1 MTSILEKVNLPE
13 DVKGLNS
20 DELIPLCEEI
30 RKKIIS
36 SVSETGGHLGA
47 NLGVVEITTAL
58 MRVFDP
64 PTDKI
69 VFDTSHQCYTYK
81 ILTGRKDKL
90 HTLRQHD
97 GLSGFLN
104 REESKYDAFGAG
116 HAGTALS
123 AALGMAAAR
132 DVQNEDHHVI
142 AIVGD
147 AAIGNGISF
156 EALNNVTEATKKFI
170 VILNDN
176 EMSISANVG
185 ALSKYLGGLLANPRY
200 NRRKRSVES
209 FARKMKLGI
218 FRSAYYRIEETL
230 KSLFLKSVIF
240 EEFGLRYI
248 GPVDGHNI
256 YAMEDALR
264 VAKEADRPI
273 LLHVS
278 TTKGKGYSFAEQ
290 DQEKWH
296 GTPKFEIKSGN
307 KATGS
312 GVNYSTVFGN
322 TIEKLAQKDKKLV
335 AITAA
340 MPAGTGLDKFA
351 KSFPD
356 RFYDV
361 GIAEEHATVFAAGL
375 AAAGLH
381 PVFAVYSSFMQRAAD
396 CLIHDICLQD
406 LPVTICLDRAGIVGD
421 DGPTHHGVFDIAL
434 LRHIPRLI
442 FMQPA
447 DEAELANM
455 LYTAVNIDHPTVI
468 RYPRGCGT
476 GATVPDEL
484 EKIAIGKAV
493 QLSEGSDVI
502 FWALGNMIQLAE
514 KAAALLNE
522 KGISAGVVNARFIRP
537 LDKELLTEHCKT
549 RKIIATIEG
558 GIISGGF
565 GESITALANSVDFNG
580 HVLNFGWPDEFI
592 THGNPSILMEQY
604 GLTPEKIVE
613 KIVATL

>member
-1 MTSILEKVNLPE
+1 MNSILEKVNLPQ
-13 DVKGLNS
+13 DIKNLNT
-20 DELIPLCEEI
+20 DELIPLCGEI
-30 RKKIIS
+30 RKEIIS
-36 SVSETGGHLGA
+36 AVSETGGHLGA

-64 PTDKI
+64 PTDKM

-81 ILTGRKDKL
+81 MLTGRKDKI
-90 HTLRQHD
+90 HTLRQHN

-104 REESKYDAFGAG
+104 RSESEYDAFGAG
-116 HAGTALS
+116 HAGTAIS

-132 DVQNEDHHVI
+132 DVLNENHHII
-142 AIVGD
+142 AVVGD
-147 AAIGNGISF
+147 AAMGNGVSF
-156 EALNNVTEATKKFI
+156 EALNNVTEVTKKFI

-185 ALSKYLGGLLANPRY
+185 ALSKHLGGLLANPRY
-200 NRRKRSVES
+200 NRWKRSIES

-230 KSLFLKSVIF
+230 KGLFLKSIIF

-248 GPVDGHNI
+248 GPIDGHNI

-264 VAKEADRPI
+264 VAKESKCPI
-273 LLHVS
+273 LLHVN

-296 GTPKFEIKSGN
+296 GTTKFEIKSGH
-307 KATGS
+307 KAAGHGT
-312 GVNYSTVFGN
+312 NYSSIFGN
-322 TIEKLAQKDKKLV
+322 TLEKIAQTDKNVV

-340 MPAGTGLDKFA
+340 MPSGTGLTKFA
-351 KSFPD
+351 ESFPN
-356 RFYDV
+356 RFYDT
-361 GIAEEHATVFAAGL
+361 GIAEEHATIFAAGL
-375 AAAGLH
+375 STAGLH
-381 PVFAVYSSFMQRAAD
+381 PVFVVYSTFMQRAVD
-396 CLIHDICLQD
+396 CLLHDICLQD

-442 FMQPA
+442 FMQPG

-455 LYTAVNIDHPTVI
+455 LYTAVNINHPTII

-476 GATVPDEL
+476 GVAVPDKL
-484 EKIAIGKAV
+484 EKIPIGKAK
-493 QLSEGSDVI
+493 QLSKGSDVI

-514 KAAALLNE
+514 KTTEILNQQ
-522 KGISAGVVNARFIRP
+522 GVSAGVVNARFIRP
-537 LDKELLTEHCKT
+537 LDTELLTQHCKNH
-549 RKIIATIEG
+549 KIIATIEG

-565 GESITALANSVDFNG
+565 GESITAFANDKSFAG
-580 HVLNFGWPDEFI
+580 HVINFGWPDEFI
-592 THGNPSILMEQY
+592 THGTPSILMEQY
-604 GLTPEKIVE
+604 GLTPTAIAERIT
-613 KIVATL
+613 AAL

>member
-1 MTSILEKVNLPE
+1 MTSILEKVNLPQ
-13 DVKGLNS
+13 DVKKLNNN
-20 DELIPLCEEI
+20 ELIPLCEEI

-90 HTLRQHD
+90 NTLRQHN

-104 REESKYDAFGAG
+104 RSESEYDAFGAG

-132 DVQNEDHHVI
+132 DVQKEDHHVI

-147 AAIGNGISF
+147 AAIGNGVSF
-156 EALNNVTEATKKFI
+156 EALNNVTEVTKKFI

-185 ALSKYLGGLLANPRY
+185 ALSRHLGGLLANPRY
-200 NRRKRSVES
+200 NRWKRSIES
-209 FARKMKLGI
+209 FASKMKLGV
-218 FRSAYYRIEETL
+218 FRSAYYRMEETL
-230 KSLFLKSVIF
+230 KGLFLKSIIF

-248 GPVDGHNI
+248 GPIDGHNI

-264 VAKEADRPI
+264 VAKESKCPI

-278 TTKGKGYSFAEQ
+278 TVKGKGYSFAEQ
-290 DQEKWH
+290 DQENWH
-296 GTPKFEIKSGN
+296 GTPKFEIESGN
-307 KATGS
+307 KAAGS
-312 GVNYSTVFGN
+312 GTSYSTIFGN
-322 TIEKLAQKDKKLV
+322 TLEKIAQMDNNIV

-340 MPAGTGLDKFA
+340 MPAGTGLTKFA
-351 KSFPD
+351 ESFPD

-375 AAAGLH
+375 AATGLH
-381 PVFAVYSSFMQRAAD
+381 PVFAVYSSFMQRAVD

-442 FMQPA
+442 FMQPG

-455 LYTAVNIDHPTVI
+455 LYTAVNIKHPTVI
-468 RYPRGCGT
+468 RYPRGIGT
-476 GATVPDEL
+476 GTTVPEQL
-484 EKIAIGKAV
+484 EKIPIGKAKV
-493 QLSEGSDVI
+493 LIEGTDIV
-502 FWALGNMIQLAE
+502 FWALGNMVQLAI
-514 KAAALLNE
+514 KATEILNQQ
-522 KGISAGVVNARFIRP
+522 GISAGVVNARFIRP
-537 LDKELLTEHCKT
+537 LDKELLSEHCKAH
-549 RKIIATIEG
+549 KIIATIEG
-558 GIISGGF
+558 GVISGGF
-565 GESITALANSVDFNG
+565 GESITASANDESFAG
-580 HVLNFGWPDEFI
+580 HVINFGWPDDFV
-592 THGNPSILMEQY
+592 THGTPSILMEQY
-604 GLTPEKIVE
+604 GLTPEKIA
-613 KIVATL
+613 KKVANAL